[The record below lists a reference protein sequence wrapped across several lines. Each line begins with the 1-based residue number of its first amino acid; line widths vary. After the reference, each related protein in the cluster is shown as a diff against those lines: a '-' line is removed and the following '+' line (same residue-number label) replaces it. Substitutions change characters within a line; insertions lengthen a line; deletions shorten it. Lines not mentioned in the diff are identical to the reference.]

1 MLQEMDGGRGARPGP
16 DYFLTHSAAPSPA
29 FSGRVKKRRSGST
42 LSKPRPSGRELKGV
56 LTRENVLHVFYV
68 DVDRWG
74 EVLMKQNITLSI
86 EKEVLK
92 KAKLMAAKK
101 ETSVTK
107 LLTEQL
113 TKMVSEDEQYDLA
126 KKRALTILKKGFHL
140 GGCIMAEWEGLHE
153 RR

>member
-1 MLQEMDGGRGARPGP
+1 
-16 DYFLTHSAAPSPA
+16 
-29 FSGRVKKRRSGST
+29 
-42 LSKPRPSGRELKGV
+42 
-56 LTRENVLHVFYV
+56 
-68 DVDRWG
+68 
-74 EVLMKQNITLSI
+74 MKQNVTLSI

-113 TKMVSEDEQYDLA
+113 VKMVSEEDQYGLA
-126 KKRALTILKKGFHL
+126 KKRALTILRKGFHL
-140 GGCIMAEWEGLHE
+140 GGCLTVKREELHE